1 MTRQDTDTPGEQA
14 GEQRDLPSVYSL
26 AGSDTH
32 GELVD
37 RSGLSPVDLVQIDEV
52 MAALVHLRAAEKRL
66 AEASLRYM
74 ELGETDMRALHL
86 LIVSENAGSLA
97 TPGVMAESLGISS
110 ASTTKLIDRLE
121 RAGHVRRGRHPT
133 DRRAI
138 VVTIEPTTRA
148 AALRTVGAQ
157 QARRVHVVR
166 RLDPQERET
175 VTRFLED
182 MAAEISIEGIDWAE
196 HPAHVADAEG
206 AADSGGT
213 AGPTGAAGS

>member
-1 MTRQDTDTPGEQA
+1 MTRHETGSPGEQ
-14 GEQRDLPSVYSL
+14 GTVPSVYTL
-26 AGSDTH
+26 AGSDPH

-37 RSGLSPVDLVQIDEV
+37 LNGLSPADLVQIDEV
-52 MAALVHLRAAEKRL
+52 MAALVRLRAAEKRL

-74 ELGETDMRALHL
+74 QLGETDMRALHL
-86 LIVSENAGSLA
+86 LIVSENTGTVA
-97 TPGVMAESLGISS
+97 TPGAMAESLGISS

-121 RAGHVRRGRHPT
+121 RAGHVRREPHPS

-157 QARRVHVVR
+157 QARRVHAVR
-166 RLDPQERET
+166 RLAPEERET

-182 MAAEISIEGIDWAE
+182 MAAEISVEGIQWAE
-196 HPAHVADAEG
+196 
-206 AADSGGT
+206 
-213 AGPTGAAGS
+213 GPTGAAGS

>member
-26 AGSDTH
+26 AGSDPH

-110 ASTTKLIDRLE
+110 ASTTKLLDRLE
-121 RAGHVRRGRHPT
+121 AAGHVRRERHPS
-133 DRRAI
+133 DRRALVI
-138 VVTIEPTTRA
+138 TIEPATRQEA
-148 AALRTVGAQ
+148 MRTVGAT
-157 QARRVHVVR
+157 QARRVDAAR
-166 RLDPQERET
+166 RLLPAEREI
-175 VTRFLED
+175 VTGFLRD
-182 MAAEISIEGIDWAE
+182 MARLISVDSTDWGD
-196 HPAHVADAEG
+196 PEG
-206 AADSGGT
+206 AADQG
-213 AGPTGAAGS
+213 

>member
-1 MTRQDTDTPGEQA
+1 MTRQETGVPGEQ
-14 GEQRDLPSVYSL
+14 GTVPSVYTL
-26 AGSDTH
+26 AGSDPH

-37 RSGLSPVDLVQIDEV
+37 RSGLSHADLVQIDEV
-52 MAALVHLRAAEKRL
+52 MAALVRLRAAEKRL

-86 LIVSENAGSLA
+86 LIVSENTGTVA
-97 TPGVMAESLGISS
+97 TPGAMAESLGISS

-121 RAGHVRRGRHPT
+121 RAGHVRREPHPS

-138 VVTIEPTTRA
+138 VVTIESATRA

-157 QARRVHVVR
+157 QARRVHAVR
-166 RLDPQERET
+166 RLAPEERET

-182 MAAEISIEGIDWAE
+182 MAAEISVEGIEWAE
-196 HPAHVADAEG
+196 
-206 AADSGGT
+206 
-213 AGPTGAAGS
+213 GPPGAAGS

>member
-1 MTRQDTDTPGEQA
+1 MTRQETEPPGEQP
-14 GEQRDLPSVYSL
+14 GEQRALPSVYSL
-26 AGSDTH
+26 AGSDPH

-37 RSGLSPVDLVQIDEV
+37 RSGLSPADLVQIDEV
-52 MAALVHLRAAEKRL
+52 MAALVRLRAAEKRL

-86 LIVSENAGSLA
+86 LIVSENAGSVA

-121 RAGHVRRGRHPT
+121 RAGHVRRGPHPS

-138 VVTIEPTTRA
+138 VVSIEPSTRA

-157 QARRVHVVR
+157 QARRVNAVR
-166 RLDPQERET
+166 RLDPQEREA

-182 MAAEISIEGIDWAE
+182 MAAEISVEGIDWAE
-196 HPAHVADAEG
+196 SPAHVAGAEG
-206 AADSGGT
+206 AGDPAGT
-213 AGPTGAAGS
+213 TGAAGS